1 MIDKTIRRGNRNM
14 RYPRISLYSGY
25 FYKYEI
31 PMLLCYIENLAK
43 VQMLLYNNKKDNW
56 NKRQVPL
63 CDA

>member
-1 MIDKTIRRGNRNM
+1 M

-43 VQMLLYNNKKDNW
+43 VQMLLYNNKQDNW